1 MALIRLG
8 LNEDGPKTDPDP
20 APADAAAAPG
30 GETDSGGLNVGA
42 LADAPKYNEFIPS
55 MHSNMTMTSPLPP
68 QEPEFAPDAPL
79 EEKVVAVLKTC
90 YDPEIP
96 VDIYQLGLIYR
107 VHAPISEEQPEKVKV
122 VMTLTSPNCPAA
134 QTLPAEVKYKIERL
148 QEVESAAVDIT
159 FEPAWTPEKM
169 SDEAKLALNLF

>member
-8 LNEDGPKTDPDP
+8 LNEEGPKTDPDP
-20 APADAAAAPG
+20 ADAAAASG
-30 GETDSGGLNVGA
+30 GEAGSGGLNVGA

-68 QEPEFAPDAPL
+68 QEPEFAADATL
-79 EEKVVAVLKTC
+79 EEKVVAVLRTC

-96 VDIYQLGLIYR
+96 VDIYQLGLIYH
-107 VHAPISEEQPEKVKV
+107 VHAPVSEDQPEKVKV
-122 VMTLTSPNCPAA
+122 IMTLTSPNCPAA

>member
-8 LNEDGPKTDPDP
+8 LNENEPKTEP
-20 APADAAAAPG
+20 APSGAGGAD
-30 GETDSGGLNVGA
+30 GEESPSGGLNVGA
-42 LADAPKYNEFIPS
+42 LADAPQYNQFIPS

-68 QEPEFAPDAPL
+68 QEPEYAADATL

-96 VDIYQLGLIYR
+96 VDIYQLGLIYH
-107 VHAPISEEQPEKVKV
+107 VHAPVSEEQPEEVKV

-148 QEVESAAVDIT
+148 QEVRSAAVDIT
-159 FEPAWTPEKM
+159 FEPVWTPEKM

>member
-8 LNEDGPKTDPDP
+8 LNEEGPKTDPDP
-20 APADAAAAPG
+20 ADAAAAS
-30 GETDSGGLNVGA
+30 GEEAGSGGLNVGA

-68 QEPEFAPDAPL
+68 QEPEFAADATL
-79 EEKVVAVLKTC
+79 EEKVVAVLRTC

-96 VDIYQLGLIYR
+96 VDIYQLGLIYH
-107 VHAPISEEQPEKVKV
+107 VHAPVSEDQPEKVKV
-122 VMTLTSPNCPAA
+122 IMTLTSPNCPAA

>member
-1 MALIRLG
+1 MGLIELG
-8 LNEDGPKTDPDP
+8 LNDVEPRAEPARPD
-20 APADAAAAPG
+20 AGAS
-30 GETDSGGLNVGA
+30 GEESNSGGLNVGA
-42 LADAPKYNEFIPS
+42 LAAAPKYNEFVPS

-68 QEPEFAPDAPL
+68 QEPEYAPDATL

-96 VDIYQLGLIYR
+96 VDIYQLGLIYH
-107 VHAPISEEQPEKVKV
+107 VHAPVSGEDPEKVKV

-159 FEPAWTPEKM
+159 FDPVWTPERM